1 MTLKKPPDPSA
12 SRLPSPQRQ
21 ETDKRGGTALACAQH
36 PAPFLPSLA
45 ESRYSLFTTP
55 VQLFRAPSAPVRA
68 RPTAPRGS
76 STFSHCTYQAEKP
89 AAEKG
94 GNRVKRRG
102 IRGWKGRAYVCPPP
116 WISSSFGRRRR
127 RCCPQ
132 PRERPRGSPRRWG
145 RGGTPYPRG
154 TGIFRC
160 LRAPSAPPPP
170 PKQSSLIKSQ

>member
-102 IRGWKGRAYVCPPP
+102 NAAGRAELTCVPPP
-116 WISSSFGRRRR
+116 GFHRLSGDDAAAAAPSPGNA
-127 RCCPQ
+127 
-132 PRERPRGSPRRWG
+132 RGALRAG
-145 RGGTPYPRG
+145 GGGGGTLPPRDG
-154 TGIFRC
+154 DFQMSPGS
-160 LRAPSAPPPP
+160 LRAPPPP
-170 PKQSSLIKSQ
+170 PEAKFLN

>member
-102 IRGWKGRAYVCPPP
+102 NAAGRAELTCVPPP
-116 WISSSFGRRRR
+116 GFHRLSGDDAAAAAPSPGNA
-127 RCCPQ
+127 
-132 PRERPRGSPRRWG
+132 RGALRAGGGGTGHPTPAG
-145 RGGTPYPRG
+145 RGFSDVSGLPPR
-154 TGIFRC
+154 
-160 LRAPSAPPPP
+160 PPP